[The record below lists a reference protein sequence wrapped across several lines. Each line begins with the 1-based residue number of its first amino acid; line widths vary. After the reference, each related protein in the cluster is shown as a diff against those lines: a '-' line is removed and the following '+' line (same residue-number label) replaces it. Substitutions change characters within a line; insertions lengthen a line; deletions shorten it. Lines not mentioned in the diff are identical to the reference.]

1 VLARNPGY
9 DGRLRAAIVLASTGD
24 AEEASEAEE
33 MARALA
39 AAQPEHTLINAVL
52 VPIVKAS
59 AALGCEQP
67 DRAIDALQDVSRY
80 ERGFIAAFAP
90 IHLRGQAYLM
100 LREGRRA
107 AAEFARILE
116 HRGTDPFSP
125 FHACAPLGLARAYHL
140 IGDIAASLREYERFF
155 ANWTQADCG
164 VPILVEAR
172 AEYDQLER
180 IASEGAEAAAA
191 EG

>member
-1 VLARNPGY
+1 
-9 DGRLRAAIVLASTGD
+9 
-24 AEEASEAEE
+24 
-33 MARALA
+33 MA
-39 AAQPEHTLINAVL
+39 Q
-52 VPIVKAS
+52 
-59 AALGCEQP
+59 
-67 DRAIDALQDVSRY
+67 Y

-90 IHLRGQAYLM
+90 IHLRGMAYLT

-107 AAEFARILE
+107 AAEFQRILD

-125 FHACAPLGLARAYHL
+125 FHAFAPLGLARAYHL
-140 IGDIAASLREYERFF
+140 IGDITASMREYERFF
-155 ANWTQADCG
+155 TNWTPGDAD
-164 VPILVEAR
+164 VPIVVEAR

>member
-1 VLARNPGY
+1 V
-9 DGRLRAAIVLASTGD
+9 
-24 AEEASEAEE
+24 
-33 MARALA
+33 MA
-39 AAQPEHTLINAVL
+39 T
-52 VPIVKAS
+52 
-59 AALGCEQP
+59 AALGRGEP
-67 DRAIDALQDVSRY
+67 ALAIEALQPVAPY

-90 IHLRGQAYLM
+90 IHLRGQAYLA

-107 AAEFARILE
+107 AAEFQRILD